1 MKKWLFLVWLLLPV
15 VLVSYHFGPGQTA
28 LAYRQAQTHL
38 ATARVFEQ
46 SGHYEEAID
55 AYQETLATLPASDAE
70 DASGDLQRDQLRLA
84 QIRLRFQLGRLAETL
99 DSLNV
104 LVEDVERHHGV
115 GSPLANDVRDLLGRV
130 HFQAMVALRLESAEE
145 AVWKRHWELSRQ
157 NFRVLAERTTGDRN
171 QLDRQNL
178 EVVIKSADLP
188 VTSFAA
194 PAGGGTTTAG
204 LTTLKPPPTGA
215 AAGAG
220 GPPTTVDARPRPPQ
234 KDKPIPPPDEFDLGS

>member
-38 ATARVFEQ
+38 TEARVLEQ

-55 AYQETLATLPASDAE
+55 AYQAALATLPALDAE
-70 DASGDLQRDQLRLA
+70 DASSNVQRDQLRLA
-84 QIRLRFQLGRLAETL
+84 QVRLRFQLGRLAETL

-104 LVEDVERHHGV
+104 LVDEVERQHEDR
-115 GSPLANDVRDLLGRV
+115 SPLANDVRDLLGRV

-204 LTTLKPPPTGA
+204 LTTTKPPPTGA
-215 AAGAG
+215 AAGG
-220 GPPTTVDARPRPPQ
+220 GPPTTTDARPRPPQ
-234 KDKPIPPPDEFDLGS
+234 KDKPPPPPPDEFDLGS